1 MITSS
6 IGTQIIQIPTS
17 WHDVPFERF
26 INWMD
31 CETALEQ
38 VSCLLDVSKD
48 QLERLNSESLASI
61 MLATS
66 FMSELPDAYVAEENK
81 MDIGKESYGKVEVA
95 KAHLIAAEKP
105 FKAMIPILKVY
116 TDVDYSK
123 LPTTISYPLAAF
135 FLNSYHD
142 FLKSTSD

>member
-1 MITSS
+1 
-6 IGTQIIQIPTS
+6 
-17 WHDVPFERF
+17 
-26 INWMD
+26 MD

-81 MDIGKESYGKVEVA
+81 LDIGKESYGKVEVA

-142 FLKSTSD
+142 FLTNTSD